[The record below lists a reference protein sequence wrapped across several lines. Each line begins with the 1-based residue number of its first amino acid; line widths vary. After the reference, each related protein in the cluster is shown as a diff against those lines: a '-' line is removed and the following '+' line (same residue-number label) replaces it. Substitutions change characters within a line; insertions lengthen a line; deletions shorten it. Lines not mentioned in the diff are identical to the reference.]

1 MDELVVMVDTLTR
14 ENNNL
19 KKETSE
25 IEIHYEQLMEEVGD
39 LRIVQDEASKLK
51 SNNLE
56 LVVQSANEIEAIGKL
71 TMLCRAIQKSI

>member
-1 MDELVVMVDTLTR
+1 
-14 ENNNL
+14 
-19 KKETSE
+19 
-25 IEIHYEQLMEEVGD
+25 MEEVGD

-56 LVVQSANEIEAIGKL
+56 LVVQSDNDIEAIGKL